1 MPIHRVR
8 IGCPAL
14 RARYRFGPTTLSA
27 GDKLQPSEEA
37 RTMNHL
43 LDASAKGVYPIAA
56 TPFAA
61 AGAID
66 CSSVESLVAF
76 YLQCGVQGWTVVG
89 LMGEAQEHTDEESA
103 ELPPHV
109 LRCQH
114 R

>member
-43 LDASAKGVYPIAA
+43 LDPSAKGVHAIAA

-61 AGAID
+61 AGDID
-66 CSSVESLVAF
+66 WSSVESLVAF
-76 YLQCGVQGWTVVG
+76 YLHCGFQPLTLLG
-89 LMGEAQEHTDEESA
+89 LMRHPQTLIHEY
-103 ELPPHV
+103 
-109 LRCQH
+109 
-114 R
+114 